1 MASLYQLRKAKGLT
15 QQEIAEK
22 LNVAQGCVSHWE
34 NGYNRPTVKYWEPLA
49 KVLGV
54 TVEEIRDC
62 LPGHPPL
69 PNGST
74 KSERKEKCTMKS
86 EKKLENALDLLK
98 QVKELEQNP
107 YVRLAQLE
115 EVVRFDLRNRLE
127 ELREL
132 EKRGRFLYAGGLRME
147 DLQEEEAEL

>member
-1 MASLYQLRKAKGLT
+1 
-15 QQEIAEK
+15 
-22 LNVAQGCVSHWE
+22 
-34 NGYNRPTVKYWEPLA
+34 
-49 KVLGV
+49 
-54 TVEEIRDC
+54 
-62 LPGHPPL
+62 
-69 PNGST
+69 
-74 KSERKEKCTMKS
+74 MKS

>member
-1 MASLYQLRKAKGLT
+1 
-15 QQEIAEK
+15 
-22 LNVAQGCVSHWE
+22 
-34 NGYNRPTVKYWEPLA
+34 
-49 KVLGV
+49 
-54 TVEEIRDC
+54 
-62 LPGHPPL
+62 
-69 PNGST
+69 
-74 KSERKEKCTMKS
+74 MK

-132 EKRGRFLYAGGLRME
+132 EKRGRYLYAGGLRME

>member
-1 MASLYQLRKAKGLT
+1 
-15 QQEIAEK
+15 
-22 LNVAQGCVSHWE
+22 
-34 NGYNRPTVKYWEPLA
+34 
-49 KVLGV
+49 
-54 TVEEIRDC
+54 
-62 LPGHPPL
+62 
-69 PNGST
+69 
-74 KSERKEKCTMKS
+74 MK